1 MSGRGTGT
9 GTMTRHM
16 VQGMGKQWV
25 SSGEGEGGWALSGEA
40 TPRCSPGALEW
51 AQMVVLEAQRR
62 KEEIARRRGELLA
75 RWEPEEE
82 AEMMM
87 TRERYE
93 KLMVRGMG
101 KQPEA
106 AGRYRWCQVVRMV
119 LSDAERSGLND
130 KVILE
135 GLDAAAALVGAYLT
149 AK

>member
-1 MSGRGTGT
+1 
-9 GTMTRHM
+9 MTNP
-16 VQGMGKQWV
+16 GKYWINTYRN
-25 SSGEGEGGWALSGEA
+25 GANFGWYKPGG
-40 TPRCSPGALEW
+40 GAGAMTNLEW
-51 AQMVVLEAQRR
+51 ARRVVGR

-82 AEMMM
+82 AKMM

-93 KLMVRGMG
+93 KLMVQGMD

-106 AGRYRWCQVVRMV
+106 SGRYRWCQVVRTV
-119 LSDAERSGLND
+119 LSDAERAGLGD

-135 GLDAAAALVGAYLT
+135 GLDVAAALVGVYLT